1 MPTLQLVPPAT
12 GGQQPAPIQ
21 INENALREFGTRLVG
36 RFGEYKR
43 ERREVEVQWLKNLRQ
58 YLGQYDP
65 EIADKIEA
73 DRSRAY
79 PKMTRVKVVSMVSR
93 LMSLLFPT
101 SEKNW
106 GLQASRSPTFAAETV
121 QQVLDVWAQQ
131 NPGAQITKKEL
142 DRILKKAASIM
153 AEKMEAEID
162 DQLMDIGG
170 SAAMDYIALVRKVV
184 FSAVLYGPGVLK
196 GPMTLTRKQGVYT
209 ITPSGVMVDEQD
221 VLRPYFEYV
230 PCWDYYPDMSAKSFA
245 QMDGQFQR
253 HVFSRHQLRRLA
265 DRADFLGDRVKRYL
279 ETHPDGNYRRETY
292 EADLRA
298 LGGANNVKDAGRKFE
313 AIEYWGY
320 VTGHELRAAGVTIAD
335 NRLSDEVRA
344 TVWMVDGEVIKA
356 AADPFP
362 EGVQMYHEF
371 VFEEDEVNLMGSGL
385 PPICRDS
392 QLGVCASTRMLIDNA
407 AVACGPQLE
416 VNIDLLRMDQDTK
429 GVKPFKVWYREGD
442 GQAASTPAVRNVS
455 IESHIPEL
463 MQMVE
468 LFMGFADKET
478 FVSPATNGDM
488 ENSPSEP
495 MRTSSGASMI
505 LGNAALPF
513 RDIVRN
519 FDQFTMSVMHS
530 LVEWNRLFN
539 PDADIK
545 GDLQPIARGATS
557 LIAKEVRAMALD
569 NLATTLRDDEAVF
582 IDMQELAKCRV
593 SVRDLPTERLML
605 SDDAVAKKQDDMAKK
620 QQQQEALQE
629 EALRATI
636 RKELAG
642 AFKATSQAKKNLD
655 GADATIFNA
664 VMAAIE
670 KGLDPNVIK
679 GFTQEP
685 PAATVQ
691 QPPVAGLGAGE
702 GVVAG

>member
-1 MPTLQLVPPAT
+1 MAQPQTAAPTAELPLQ
-12 GGQQPAPIQ
+12 IDD
-21 INENALREFGTRLVG
+21 NALKALGVRLVT
-36 RFGEYKR
+36 RFNDYKR
-43 ERREVEVQWLKNLRQ
+43 ERREVEVQWLRNLRQ

-65 EIADKIEA
+65 EILEKIEP

-79 PKMTRVKVVSMVSR
+79 PKLTRIKVVSMVSR
-93 LMSLLFPT
+93 LMALLFPT

-106 GLQASRSPTFAAETV
+106 GLQASKSPTFAANTV
-121 QQVLDVWAQQ
+121 QQVLDVWAQS
-131 NPGAQITKKEL
+131 NPNAQITKKEL

-153 AEKMEAEID
+153 AEKMEEEID

-170 SAAMDYIALVRKVV
+170 SAAMDYVALVRKVI
-184 FSAVLYGPGVLK
+184 FSAVLYGPGILK
-196 GPMTLTRKQGVYT
+196 GPMTVSRRQGVYQ
-209 ITPSGVMVDEQD
+209 ITASGVMVSEED
-221 VLRPYFEYV
+221 VLRPYYEHV
-230 PCWDYYPDMSAKSFA
+230 PCWDYYPDMAAKTFA

-253 HVFSRHQLRRLA
+253 HVFSRHQLRKLA
-265 DRADFLGDRVKRYL
+265 DRNDFLGDRVKRYL
-279 ETHPDGNYRRETY
+279 ETHQDGNYRRETY
-292 EADLRA
+292 ESELKV
-298 LGGANNVKDAGRKFE
+298 LGGANNVKDNGRKFE
-313 AIEYWGY
+313 VIEYWGY
-320 VTGHELRAAGVTIAD
+320 VFGHELRAAGVQVAD
-335 NRLSDEVRA
+335 NKLSDETRA
-344 TVWMVDGEVIKA
+344 TIWMVDGEVIKA

-362 EGVQMYHEF
+362 DGVQMYHEF

-407 AVACGPQLE
+407 SVTCGPQLE
-416 VNIDLLRMDQDTK
+416 VNVDLLRLDQDTK

-442 GQAASTPAVRNVS
+442 GQAAATPAVRN
-455 IESHIPEL
+455 ITIDSHIPEL
-463 MQMVE
+463 MQMVD

-519 FDQFTMSVMHS
+519 FDQFTMSVIHS
-530 LVEWNRLFN
+530 LTEWNRLFN
-539 PDADIK
+539 PNEDIK
-545 GDLQPIARGATS
+545 GDLQPVARGATS

-569 NLATTLRDDEAVF
+569 NLATTLREDEAVY
-582 IDMQELAKCRV
+582 IDMRELARSRI

-605 SDDAVAKKQDDMAKK
+605 SDDDVQKKQDAAAQK

-636 RKELAG
+636 RKELAD

-655 GADATIFNA
+655 GADAAIFNA

-670 KGLDPNVIK
+670 KGLDPDVIK
-679 GFTQEP
+679 RFAQEP

-691 QPPVAGLGAGE
+691 QPPVAGLGAGQ
-702 GVVAG
+702 GVAAG

>member
-1 MPTLQLVPPAT
+1 MAQA
-12 GGQQPAPIQ
+12 QPAAPVAEQPLQ
-21 INENALREFGTRLVG
+21 IDDNALKSLGQRLLTR
-36 RFGEYKR
+36 FNDYKR
-43 ERREVEVQWLKNLRQ
+43 ERREVEVQWLRNLRQ

-65 EIADKIEA
+65 EILEKIEP

-79 PKMTRVKVVSMVSR
+79 PKLTRIKVVSMVSR

-106 GLQASRSPTFAAETV
+106 GLQASKSPTFAAATV
-121 QQVLDVWAQQ
+121 QQVLDVWAQA
-131 NPGAQITKKEL
+131 NPDAQITKKEL
-142 DRILKKAASIM
+142 DRVLKKAASIM
-153 AEKMEAEID
+153 AEKMEEEID

-170 SAAMDYIALVRKVV
+170 SAAMDYVALVRKVI
-184 FSAVLYGPGVLK
+184 FSAVLYGPGILK
-196 GPMTLTRKQGVYT
+196 GPMTVSRRQGVYS
-209 ITPSGVMVDEQD
+209 IGPSGVTVTEED
-221 VLRPYFEYV
+221 VLRPYYEHV
-230 PCWDYYPDMSAKSFA
+230 TCWDYYPDMAAKTFA

-253 HVFSRHQLRRLA
+253 HVFSRHQLRKLA
-265 DRADFLGDRVKRYL
+265 DRSDFLGDRVKRYL
-279 ETHPDGNYRRETY
+279 ETHQDGNYRRETY
-292 EADLRA
+292 ESELKV
-298 LGGANNVKDAGRKFE
+298 LGGANNVKDNGRKFE
-313 AIEYWGY
+313 VIEYWGY
-320 VTGHELRAAGVTIAD
+320 VFGHELRAAGLKIAD
-335 NRLSDEVRA
+335 NKLSDETRA

-356 AADPFP
+356 AVDPFP
-362 EGVQMYHEF
+362 DGVQMYHEF

-407 AVACGPQLE
+407 SVTCGPQLE
-416 VNIDLLRMDQDTK
+416 VNVDLLRLDQDTK

-442 GQAASTPAVRNVS
+442 GQAAATPAVRN
-455 IESHIPEL
+455 ITIDSHIPEL
-463 MQMVE
+463 MKMVD

-519 FDQFTMSVMHS
+519 FDQFTMSVIHS

-539 PDADIK
+539 TNEDIK
-545 GDLQPIARGATS
+545 GDLQPVARGATS

-569 NLATTLRDDEAVF
+569 NLATTLRDDEAVY
-582 IDMQELAKCRV
+582 IDMQELARSRI

-605 SDDAVAKKQDDMAKK
+605 SDEAVEKKQAEIAQK
-620 QQQQEALQE
+620 QQKQEALQE

-636 RKELAG
+636 RKELAD

-655 GADATIFNA
+655 GADATVFNA

-670 KGLDPNVIK
+670 KGLDPDVIK
-679 GFTQEP
+679 RFAQEP

-691 QPPVAGLGAGE
+691 QPADAGVGAGQ

>member
-1 MPTLQLVPPAT
+1 MAQAQPAAPVAEPPLQLDD
-12 GGQQPAPIQ
+12 
-21 INENALREFGTRLVG
+21 NALKALGTRLLS
-36 RFGEYKR
+36 RFNDYKR
-43 ERREVEVQWLKNLRQ
+43 ERREVEVQWLRNLRQ

-65 EIADKIEA
+65 EILEKIEP

-79 PKMTRVKVVSMVSR
+79 PKLTRIKVVSMVSR
-93 LMSLLFPT
+93 LMALLFPT

-106 GLQASRSPTFAAETV
+106 GLQASKSPTFAAHTV
-121 QQVLDVWAQQ
+121 QQVLDVWAAQ

-153 AEKMEAEID
+153 AEKMEEEID

-170 SAAMDYIALVRKVV
+170 SAAMDYVALVRKVI
-184 FSAVLYGPGVLK
+184 FSAVLYGPGILK
-196 GPMTLTRKQGVYT
+196 GPMTVSRRQGVYS
-209 ITPSGVMVDEQD
+209 IGPSGVTVTEED
-221 VLRPYFEYV
+221 VLRPYYEHV
-230 PCWDYYPDMSAKSFA
+230 TCWDYYPDMAAKTFA

-253 HVFSRHQLRRLA
+253 HVFSRHQLRKLA
-265 DRADFLGDRVKRYL
+265 DRSDFLGDRVKRYL
-279 ETHPDGNYRRETY
+279 ETHQDGNYRRETY
-292 EADLRA
+292 ESELKV
-298 LGGANNVKDAGRKFE
+298 LGGANNVKDNGRKFE
-313 AIEYWGY
+313 VIEYWGY
-320 VTGHELRAAGVTIAD
+320 VFGHELRAAGVKIAD
-335 NRLSDEVRA
+335 NKLSDETRA
-344 TVWMVDGEVIKA
+344 TIWMVDGEVIKA

-362 EGVQMYHEF
+362 DGVQMYHEF

-407 AVACGPQLE
+407 SVTCGPQLE
-416 VNIDLLRMDQDTK
+416 VNVDLLRLDQDTK

-442 GQAASTPAVRNVS
+442 GQAAGVQAVRN
-455 IESHIPEL
+455 ITIDSHIPEL

-519 FDQFTMSVMHS
+519 FDQFTMSVIHS

-539 PDADIK
+539 TNEDIK
-545 GDLQPIARGATS
+545 GDLQPTARGATS

-569 NLATTLRDDEAVF
+569 NLATTLRDDEAVYV
-582 IDMQELAKCRV
+582 DMRELARSRI

-605 SDDAVAKKQDDMAKK
+605 SDEDVEKKQAEIAQK
-620 QQQQEALQE
+620 QQKQEALQE

-636 RKELAG
+636 RKELAD

-655 GADATIFNA
+655 GADATVFNA
-664 VMAAIE
+664 VMSAIE

-685 PAATVQ
+685 PAPTVQ
-691 QPPVAGLGAGE
+691 QPAVAGLGASE
-702 GVVAG
+702 GMAAG

>member
-1 MPTLQLVPPAT
+1 MPPDQTAAPTAE
-12 GGQQPAPIQ
+12 QPLPIDD
-21 INENALREFGTRLVG
+21 NALKSLGTRLVS
-36 RFGEYKR
+36 RFNDYKR
-43 ERREVEVQWLKNLRQ
+43 ERREVEVQWLRNLRQ

-65 EIADKIEA
+65 EILEKIEP

-79 PKMTRVKVVSMVSR
+79 PKLTRIKVVSMVSR
-93 LMSLLFPT
+93 LMALLFPT

-106 GLQASRSPTFAAETV
+106 GLQASKSPTFAAATV
-121 QQVLDVWAQQ
+121 QQVLDVWAQS
-131 NPGAQITKKEL
+131 NPNAQITKKEL
-142 DRILKKAASIM
+142 DRVLKKAASIM
-153 AEKMEAEID
+153 AEKMEEEID

-170 SAAMDYIALVRKVV
+170 SAAMDYVALVRKVI
-184 FSAVLYGPGVLK
+184 FSAVLYGPGILK
-196 GPMTLTRKQGVYT
+196 GPMTVSRRQGVYS
-209 ITPSGVMVDEQD
+209 IGSSGVMVSEED
-221 VLRPYFEYV
+221 VLRPYYEHV
-230 PCWDYYPDMSAKSFA
+230 PCWDYYPDMAAKTFA

-253 HVFSRHQLRRLA
+253 HVFSRHQLRKLA
-265 DRADFLGDRVKRYL
+265 DRSDFLGDRVKRYL
-279 ETHPDGNYRRETY
+279 ETHQDGNYRRETY
-292 EADLRA
+292 ESELKV
-298 LGGANNVKDAGRKFE
+298 LGGANNVKDNGRKFE
-313 AIEYWGY
+313 VIEYWGY
-320 VTGHELRAAGVTIAD
+320 VFGHELRAAGVQVAD
-335 NRLSDEVRA
+335 NKLSDETRA
-344 TVWMVDGEVIKA
+344 TIWMVDGEVIKA

-362 EGVQMYHEF
+362 DGVQMYHEF

-407 AVACGPQLE
+407 SVTCGPQLE
-416 VNIDLLRMDQDTK
+416 VNVDLLRLDQDTK

-442 GQAASTPAVRNVS
+442 GQAAATPAVRN
-455 IESHIPEL
+455 ITIDSHIPEL
-463 MQMVE
+463 MQMVD

-519 FDQFTMSVMHS
+519 FDQFTMSVIHS
-530 LVEWNRLFN
+530 LTEWNRLFN
-539 PDADIK
+539 PNEDIK
-545 GDLQPIARGATS
+545 GDLQPVARGATS

-569 NLATTLRDDEAVF
+569 NLATTLREDEAVY
-582 IDMQELAKCRV
+582 IDMRELARSRI

-605 SDDAVAKKQDDMAKK
+605 SDDDVQKKQDAAAQK

-636 RKELAG
+636 RKELAD

-655 GADATIFNA
+655 GADAAIFNA

-670 KGLDPNVIK
+670 KGLDPDVIK
-679 GFTQEP
+679 RFAQEP

-691 QPPVAGLGAGE
+691 QPPVAGLGAGQ
-702 GVVAG
+702 GVAAG

>member
-1 MPTLQLVPPAT
+1 MAQPQTAAPTAELPLQ
-12 GGQQPAPIQ
+12 IDD
-21 INENALREFGTRLVG
+21 NALKALGVRLVT
-36 RFGEYKR
+36 RFNDYKR
-43 ERREVEVQWLKNLRQ
+43 ERREVEVQWLRNLRQ

-65 EIADKIEA
+65 EILEKIEP

-79 PKMTRVKVVSMVSR
+79 PKLTRIKVVSMVSR
-93 LMSLLFPT
+93 LMALLFPT

-106 GLQASRSPTFAAETV
+106 GLQASKSPTFAANTV
-121 QQVLDVWAQQ
+121 QQVLDVWAQS
-131 NPGAQITKKEL
+131 NPNAQITKKEL

-153 AEKMEAEID
+153 AEKMEEEID

-170 SAAMDYIALVRKVV
+170 SAAMDYVALVRKVI
-184 FSAVLYGPGVLK
+184 FSAVLYGPGILK
-196 GPMTLTRKQGVYT
+196 GPMTVSRRQGVYQ
-209 ITPSGVMVDEQD
+209 ITASGVMVSEED
-221 VLRPYFEYV
+221 VLRPYYEHV
-230 PCWDYYPDMSAKSFA
+230 PCWDYYPDMAAKTFA

-253 HVFSRHQLRRLA
+253 HVFSRHQLRKLA
-265 DRADFLGDRVKRYL
+265 DRSDFLGDRVKRYL
-279 ETHPDGNYRRETY
+279 ETHQDGNYRRETY
-292 EADLRA
+292 ESELKV
-298 LGGANNVKDAGRKFE
+298 LGGANNVKDNGRKFE
-313 AIEYWGY
+313 VIEYWGY
-320 VTGHELRAAGVTIAD
+320 VFGHELRAAGLKIAD
-335 NRLSDEVRA
+335 NKLSDETRA
-344 TVWMVDGEVIKA
+344 TIWMVDGEVIKA

-362 EGVQMYHEF
+362 DGVQMYHEF

-407 AVACGPQLE
+407 SVTCGPQLE
-416 VNIDLLRMDQDTK
+416 VNVDLLRLDQDTK

-442 GQAASTPAVRNVS
+442 GQAAATPAVRN
-455 IESHIPEL
+455 ITIDSHIPEL
-463 MQMVE
+463 MQMVD

-519 FDQFTMSVMHS
+519 FDQFTMSVIHS

-539 PDADIK
+539 TNEDIK
-545 GDLQPIARGATS
+545 GDLQPVARGATS

-569 NLATTLRDDEAVF
+569 NLATTLRDDEAVY
-582 IDMQELAKCRV
+582 IDMQELARSRV
-593 SVRDLPTERLML
+593 SVRDLPTERLIL
-605 SDDAVAKKQDDMAKK
+605 SDEAVEKKQTEIAQK
-620 QQQQEALQE
+620 QQKQEALQE

-636 RKELAG
+636 RKELAD

-655 GADATIFNA
+655 GADAAIFNA

-670 KGLDPNVIK
+670 KGLDPDVIK
-679 GFTQEP
+679 RFAQEP
-685 PAATVQ
+685 PAATVH
-691 QPPVAGLGAGE
+691 QPPVAGLGAGQ
-702 GVVAG
+702 GVAAG

>member
-1 MPTLQLVPPAT
+1 MAQDQQVAPVAEQPLQ
-12 GGQQPAPIQ
+12 IDD
-21 INENALREFGTRLVG
+21 NALKALGQRLLTR
-36 RFGEYKR
+36 FNDYKR
-43 ERREVEVQWLKNLRQ
+43 ERREVEVQWLRNLRQ

-65 EIADKIEA
+65 EILEKIEP

-79 PKMTRVKVVSMVSR
+79 PKLTRIKVVSMVSR
-93 LMSLLFPT
+93 LMALLFPT

-106 GLQASRSPTFAAETV
+106 GLQASKSPTFAANTV
-121 QQVLDVWAQQ
+121 QQVLDVWAAQ

-153 AEKMEAEID
+153 AEKMEEEID

-170 SAAMDYIALVRKVV
+170 SAAMDYVALVRKVI
-184 FSAVLYGPGVLK
+184 FSAVLYGPGILK
-196 GPMTLTRKQGVYT
+196 GPMTVSRRQGVYS
-209 ITPSGVMVDEQD
+209 IGPSGVTVTEED
-221 VLRPYFEYV
+221 VLRPYYEHV
-230 PCWDYYPDMSAKSFA
+230 TCWDYYPDMAAKTFA

-253 HVFSRHQLRRLA
+253 HVFSRHQLRKLA
-265 DRADFLGDRVKRYL
+265 DRSDFLGDRVKRYL
-279 ETHPDGNYRRETY
+279 ETHQDGNYRRETY
-292 EADLRA
+292 ESELKV
-298 LGGANNVKDAGRKFE
+298 LGGANNVKDNGRKFE
-313 AIEYWGY
+313 VIEYWGY
-320 VTGHELRAAGVTIAD
+320 VFGHELRAAGVKTAD
-335 NRLSDEVRA
+335 NKLSDETRA

-362 EGVQMYHEF
+362 DGVQMYHVF

-407 AVACGPQLE
+407 SVTCGPQLE
-416 VNIDLLRMDQDTK
+416 VNVDLLRLDQDTK

-442 GQAASTPAVRNVS
+442 GQAAGVQAVRN
-455 IESHIPEL
+455 ITIDNHIPEL

-519 FDQFTMSVMHS
+519 FDQFTMSVIHS

-539 PDADIK
+539 TNEDIK
-545 GDLQPIARGATS
+545 GDLQPTARGATS

-569 NLATTLRDDEAVF
+569 NLATTLRDDEAVYV
-582 IDMQELAKCRV
+582 DMRELARSRI

-605 SDDAVAKKQDDMAKK
+605 SDEDVEKKQAEIAQK
-620 QQQQEALQE
+620 QQKQEALQE

-636 RKELAG
+636 RKELAD

-655 GADATIFNA
+655 GADATVFNA
-664 VMAAIE
+664 VMSAIE

-685 PAATVQ
+685 PAPTVQ
-691 QPPVAGLGAGE
+691 QPAVAGLGASE
-702 GVVAG
+702 GMAAG

>member
-1 MPTLQLVPPAT
+1 MN
-12 GGQQPAPIQ
+12 QPAAAPVTAPPLPIDD
-21 INENALREFGTRLVG
+21 NALKALGVRLLTR
-36 RFGEYKR
+36 FNDYKR
-43 ERREVEVQWLKNLRQ
+43 ERREVEVQWLRNLRQ

-65 EIADKIEA
+65 EILEKIEP

-79 PKMTRVKVVSMVSR
+79 PKLTRIKVVSMVSR

-106 GLQASRSPTFAAETV
+106 GLQASRSPTFAASTV
-121 QQVLDVWAQQ
+121 QQILDVWAQQ

-153 AEKMEAEID
+153 AEKMEAEVD

-170 SAAMDYIALVRKVV
+170 SAAMDYVALVRKVV
-184 FSAVLYGPGVLK
+184 FSAVLYGPGILK
-196 GPMTLTRKQGVYT
+196 GPMTVSRRQGVYK
-209 ITPSGVMVDEQD
+209 ITPSGVMVTEED
-221 VLRPYFEYV
+221 VLRPYCEHV
-230 PCWDYYPDMSAKSFA
+230 SCWDYYPDMAAKTFV

-253 HVFSRHQLRRLA
+253 HVFSRHQLRKLA
-265 DRADFLGDRVKRYL
+265 ERDDFMGDRVKRYL
-279 ETHPDGNYRRETY
+279 ETHQDGNYRRETY
-292 EADLRA
+292 ESELKV
-298 LGGANNVKDAGRKFE
+298 LGGANNVKDNGRKFE
-313 AIEYWGY
+313 VIEYWGY
-320 VTGHELRAAGVTIAD
+320 VFGHELRAAGVEVAD
-335 NRLSDEVRA
+335 NKLSDEMRA

-356 AADPFP
+356 ATDPFP
-362 EGVQMYHEF
+362 DGVQMYHEF

-392 QLGVCASTRMLIDNA
+392 QLGVCASVRMLIDNA
-407 AVACGPQLE
+407 SVTCGPQLE
-416 VNIDLLRMDQDTK
+416 VNTDLLRLDQDTK

-442 GQAASTPAVRNVS
+442 GQAAATPAVRNIS

-463 MQMVE
+463 LKMVD

-519 FDQFTMSVMHS
+519 FDQFTMSIIHS

-539 PDADIK
+539 PDEDVK
-545 GDLQPIARGATS
+545 GDLQPVARGATS

-569 NLATTLRDDEAVF
+569 NLATTLRDDEAMFV
-582 IDMQELAKCRV
+582 DMQELARSRI

-605 SDDAVAKKQDDMAKK
+605 SDDEVSKKQGAAAKK
-620 QQQQEALQE
+620 QQEQE
-629 EALRATI
+629 ELQNEAIRATI
-636 RKELAG
+636 RKELAD

-655 GADATIFNA
+655 GADAAIFNA
-664 VMAAIE
+664 VVAAIE
-670 KGLDPNVIK
+670 KGLDPDVIK
-679 GFTQEP
+679 RFAQDPT
-685 PAATVQ
+685 AATVQ
-691 QPPVAGLGAGE
+691 QPPVVGVGAGQ
-702 GVVAG
+702 GVAAG

>member
-1 MPTLQLVPPAT
+1 MAQPQTAAPTAELPLQ
-12 GGQQPAPIQ
+12 IDD
-21 INENALREFGTRLVG
+21 NALKALGVRLLTR
-36 RFGEYKR
+36 FNDYKR
-43 ERREVEVQWLKNLRQ
+43 ERREVEVQWLRNLRQ

-65 EIADKIEA
+65 EILEKIEP

-79 PKMTRVKVVSMVSR
+79 PKLTRIKVVSMVSR
-93 LMSLLFPT
+93 LMALLFPT

-106 GLQASRSPTFAAETV
+106 GLQASKSPTFAANTV
-121 QQVLDVWAQQ
+121 QQVLDVWAQS
-131 NPGAQITKKEL
+131 NPNAQITKKEL

-153 AEKMEAEID
+153 AEKMEEEID

-170 SAAMDYIALVRKVV
+170 SAAMDYVALVRKVI
-184 FSAVLYGPGVLK
+184 FSAVLYGPGILK
-196 GPMTLTRKQGVYT
+196 GPMTVSRRQGVYQ
-209 ITPSGVMVDEQD
+209 ITASGVMVSEED
-221 VLRPYFEYV
+221 VLRPYYEHV
-230 PCWDYYPDMSAKSFA
+230 PCWDYYPDMAAKTFA

-253 HVFSRHQLRRLA
+253 HVFSRHQLRKLA
-265 DRADFLGDRVKRYL
+265 DRNDFLGDRVKRYL
-279 ETHPDGNYRRETY
+279 ETHQDGNYRRETY
-292 EADLRA
+292 ESELKV
-298 LGGANNVKDAGRKFE
+298 LGGANNVKDNGRKFE
-313 AIEYWGY
+313 VIEYWGY
-320 VTGHELRAAGVTIAD
+320 VFGHELRAAGVQVAD
-335 NRLSDEVRA
+335 NKLSDETRA
-344 TVWMVDGEVIKA
+344 TIWMVDGEVIKA

-362 EGVQMYHEF
+362 DGVQMYHEF

-407 AVACGPQLE
+407 SVTCGPQLE
-416 VNIDLLRMDQDTK
+416 VNVDLLRLDQDTK

-442 GQAASTPAVRNVS
+442 GQAAATPAVRN
-455 IESHIPEL
+455 ITIDSHIPEL
-463 MQMVE
+463 MQMVD

-519 FDQFTMSVMHS
+519 FDQFTMSVIHS
-530 LVEWNRLFN
+530 LTEWNRLFN
-539 PDADIK
+539 PNEDIK
-545 GDLQPIARGATS
+545 GDLQPVARGATS

-569 NLATTLRDDEAVF
+569 NLATTLREDEAVY
-582 IDMQELAKCRV
+582 IDMRELARSRI

-605 SDDAVAKKQDDMAKK
+605 SDDDVQKKQDAAAQK

-636 RKELAG
+636 RKELAD

-655 GADATIFNA
+655 GADAAIFNA

-670 KGLDPNVIK
+670 KGLDPDVIK
-679 GFTQEP
+679 RFAQEP

-691 QPPVAGLGAGE
+691 QPPVAGLGAGQ
-702 GVVAG
+702 GVAAG

>member
-1 MPTLQLVPPAT
+1 MPQLQLVAPAT
-12 GGQQPAPIQ
+12 EQKLPLDD
-21 INENALREFGTRLVG
+21 NALKNLGTRLLT

-65 EIADKIEA
+65 ELLEKIEP

-79 PKMTRVKVVSMVSR
+79 PKLTRIKVVSMVSR
-93 LMSLLFPT
+93 LMALLFPT

-106 GLQASRSPTFAAETV
+106 GLQASRSPTFAADTV
-121 QQVLDVWAQQ
+121 QQILDVWAAK
-131 NPGAQITKKEL
+131 NPNAKITKKEL
-142 DRILKKAASIM
+142 DRVLKKAASIM

-170 SAAMDYIALVRKVV
+170 SAAMDYVALVRKVI
-184 FSAVLYGPGVLK
+184 FSAVLYGPGILK
-196 GPMTLTRKQGVYT
+196 GPMTVSRRQGVYD
-209 ITPSGVMVDEQD
+209 ITPSGVMVTEED
-221 VLRPYFEYV
+221 VLRPYYEHV
-230 PCWDYYPDMSAKSFA
+230 SCWDYYPDMSAKSFA

-253 HVFSRHQLRRLA
+253 HVFSRHQLRKLA
-265 DRADFLGDRVKRYL
+265 DRSDFLGDRVKRYL
-279 ETHPDGNYRRETY
+279 ETHQEGNYKRETY
-292 EADLRA
+292 ESELKG

-313 AIEYWGY
+313 VIEYWGY
-320 VTGHELRAAGVTIAD
+320 VFGHELRAAGVEVAD
-335 NRLSDEVRA
+335 NKLSDETRA

-362 EGVQMYHEF
+362 DGVQMYHEF

-392 QLGVCASTRMLIDNA
+392 QLGVCASTRMLVDNA
-407 AVACGPQLE
+407 SVTCGPQLE
-416 VNIDLLRMDQDTK
+416 VNVDLLRMDQDTK

-442 GQAASTPAVRNVS
+442 GAAASTPAVRN
-455 IESHIPEL
+455 IDIDSHIPDL
-463 MQMVE
+463 LKMVD

-519 FDQFTMSVMHS
+519 FDQFTMSVIHS
-530 LVEWNRLFN
+530 LVAWNRLFN
-539 PDADIK
+539 KDQDIK

-569 NLATTLRDDEAVF
+569 NLATTLRDDEAVY
-582 IDMQELAKCRV
+582 IDMQELAKSRI

-605 SDDAVAKKQDDMAKK
+605 SDEDVQKKQDAIAQK

-636 RKELAG
+636 RKELAD

-655 GADATIFNA
+655 GADAAVFNA

-670 KGLDPNVIK
+670 KGLDPNVVK
-679 GFTQEP
+679 RFAQEP
-685 PAATVQ
+685 AAATVQ
-691 QPPVAGLGAGE
+691 QPPVVGAGA
-702 GVVAG
+702 GQGMVAG

>member
-1 MPTLQLVPPAT
+1 MAQPQTAAPTAELPLQ
-12 GGQQPAPIQ
+12 IDD
-21 INENALREFGTRLVG
+21 NALKALGVRLVT
-36 RFGEYKR
+36 RFNDYKR
-43 ERREVEVQWLKNLRQ
+43 ERREVEVQWLRNLRQ

-65 EIADKIEA
+65 EILEKIEP

-79 PKMTRVKVVSMVSR
+79 PKLTRIKVVSMVSR
-93 LMSLLFPT
+93 LMALLFPT

-106 GLQASRSPTFAAETV
+106 GLQASKSPTFAANTV
-121 QQVLDVWAQQ
+121 QQVLDVWAQS
-131 NPGAQITKKEL
+131 NPNAQITKKEL

-153 AEKMEAEID
+153 AEKMEEEID

-170 SAAMDYIALVRKVV
+170 SAAMDYVALVRKVI
-184 FSAVLYGPGVLK
+184 FSAVLYGPGILK
-196 GPMTLTRKQGVYT
+196 GPMTVSRRQGVYQ
-209 ITPSGVMVDEQD
+209 ITASGVMVSEED
-221 VLRPYFEYV
+221 VLRPYYEHV
-230 PCWDYYPDMSAKSFA
+230 PCWDYYPDMAAKTFA

-253 HVFSRHQLRRLA
+253 HVFSRHQLRKLA
-265 DRADFLGDRVKRYL
+265 ERDDFMGDRVKRYL
-279 ETHPDGNYRRETY
+279 ETHQDGNYRRETY
-292 EADLRA
+292 ESELKV
-298 LGGANNVKDAGRKFE
+298 LGGANNVKDNGRKFE
-313 AIEYWGY
+313 VIEYWGY
-320 VTGHELRAAGVTIAD
+320 VFGHELRAAGVQVAD
-335 NRLSDEVRA
+335 NKLSDETRA
-344 TVWMVDGEVIKA
+344 TIWMVDGEVIKA

-362 EGVQMYHEF
+362 DGVQMYHEF

-407 AVACGPQLE
+407 SVTCGPQLE
-416 VNIDLLRMDQDTK
+416 VNVDLLRLDQDTK

-442 GQAASTPAVRNVS
+442 GQAAATPAVRN
-455 IESHIPEL
+455 ITIDSHIPEL
-463 MQMVE
+463 MQMVD

-519 FDQFTMSVMHS
+519 FDQFTMSVIHS
-530 LVEWNRLFN
+530 LTEWNRLFN
-539 PDADIK
+539 PNEDIK
-545 GDLQPIARGATS
+545 GDLQPVARGATS

-569 NLATTLRDDEAVF
+569 NLATTLREDEAVY
-582 IDMQELAKCRV
+582 IDMRELARSRI

-605 SDDAVAKKQDDMAKK
+605 SDDDVQKKQDAAAQK

-636 RKELAG
+636 RKELAD

-655 GADATIFNA
+655 GADAAIFNA

-670 KGLDPNVIK
+670 KGLDPDVIK
-679 GFTQEP
+679 RFAQEP

-691 QPPVAGLGAGE
+691 QPPVAGLGAGQ
-702 GVVAG
+702 GVAAG

>member
-1 MPTLQLVPPAT
+1 MAQPQTAAPTAELPLQ
-12 GGQQPAPIQ
+12 IDD
-21 INENALREFGTRLVG
+21 NALKALGVRLVT
-36 RFGEYKR
+36 RFNDYKR
-43 ERREVEVQWLKNLRQ
+43 ERREVEVQWLRNLRQ

-65 EIADKIEA
+65 EILEKIEP

-79 PKMTRVKVVSMVSR
+79 PKLTRIKVVSMVSR
-93 LMSLLFPT
+93 LMALLFPT

-106 GLQASRSPTFAAETV
+106 GLQASKSPTFAANTV
-121 QQVLDVWAQQ
+121 QQVLDVWAQS
-131 NPGAQITKKEL
+131 NPNAQITKKEL

-153 AEKMEAEID
+153 AEKMEEEID

-170 SAAMDYIALVRKVV
+170 SAAMDYVALVRKVI
-184 FSAVLYGPGVLK
+184 FSAVLYGPGILK
-196 GPMTLTRKQGVYT
+196 GPMTVSRRQGVYQ
-209 ITPSGVMVDEQD
+209 ITASGVMVSEED
-221 VLRPYFEYV
+221 VLRPYYEHV
-230 PCWDYYPDMSAKSFA
+230 PCWDYYPDMAAKTFA

-253 HVFSRHQLRRLA
+253 HVFSRHQLRKLA
-265 DRADFLGDRVKRYL
+265 DRSDFLGDRVKRYL
-279 ETHPDGNYRRETY
+279 ETHQDGNYRRETY
-292 EADLRA
+292 ESELKV
-298 LGGANNVKDAGRKFE
+298 LGGANNVKDNGRKFE
-313 AIEYWGY
+313 VIEYWGY
-320 VTGHELRAAGVTIAD
+320 VFGHELRAAGVQVAD
-335 NRLSDEVRA
+335 NKLSDETRA
-344 TVWMVDGEVIKA
+344 TIWMVDGEVIKA

-362 EGVQMYHEF
+362 DGVQMYHEF

-407 AVACGPQLE
+407 SVTCGPQLE
-416 VNIDLLRMDQDTK
+416 VNVDLLRLDQDTK

-442 GQAASTPAVRNVS
+442 GQAAATPAVRN
-455 IESHIPEL
+455 ITIDSHIPEL
-463 MQMVE
+463 MQMVD

-519 FDQFTMSVMHS
+519 FDQFTMSVIHS
-530 LVEWNRLFN
+530 LAEWNRLFN
-539 PDADIK
+539 TNEDIK
-545 GDLQPIARGATS
+545 GDLQPVARGATS

-569 NLATTLRDDEAVF
+569 NLATTLREDEAVY
-582 IDMQELAKCRV
+582 IDMRELARSRI

-605 SDDAVAKKQDDMAKK
+605 SDDDVQKKQDAAAQK

-636 RKELAG
+636 RKELAD

-655 GADATIFNA
+655 GADAAIFNA

-670 KGLDPNVIK
+670 KGLDPDVIK
-679 GFTQEP
+679 RFAQEP

-691 QPPVAGLGAGE
+691 QPPVAGLGAGQ
-702 GVVAG
+702 GVAAG

>member
-1 MPTLQLVPPAT
+1 MVQPQTAAPTAELPLQ
-12 GGQQPAPIQ
+12 IDD
-21 INENALREFGTRLVG
+21 NALKALGVRLVT
-36 RFGEYKR
+36 RFNDYKR
-43 ERREVEVQWLKNLRQ
+43 ERREVEVQWLRNLRQ

-65 EIADKIEA
+65 EILEKIEP

-79 PKMTRVKVVSMVSR
+79 PKLTRIKVVSMVSR
-93 LMSLLFPT
+93 LMALLFPT

-106 GLQASRSPTFAAETV
+106 GLQASKSPTFAASTV
-121 QQVLDVWAQQ
+121 QQVLDVWAQS
-131 NPGAQITKKEL
+131 NPNAQITKKEL

-153 AEKMEAEID
+153 AEKMEEEID

-170 SAAMDYIALVRKVV
+170 SAAMDYVALVRKVI
-184 FSAVLYGPGVLK
+184 FSAVLYGPGILK
-196 GPMTLTRKQGVYT
+196 GPMTVSRRQGVYQ
-209 ITPSGVMVDEQD
+209 ITASGVMVSEED
-221 VLRPYFEYV
+221 VLRPYYEHV
-230 PCWDYYPDMSAKSFA
+230 PCWDYYPDMAAKTFA

-253 HVFSRHQLRRLA
+253 HVFSRHQLRKLA
-265 DRADFLGDRVKRYL
+265 DRGDFLGDRVKRYL
-279 ETHPDGNYRRETY
+279 ETHQDGNYRRETY
-292 EADLRA
+292 ESELKV
-298 LGGANNVKDAGRKFE
+298 LGGANNVKDNGRKFE
-313 AIEYWGY
+313 VIEYWGY
-320 VTGHELRAAGVTIAD
+320 VFGHELRAAGVQVAD
-335 NRLSDEVRA
+335 NKLSDETRA
-344 TVWMVDGEVIKA
+344 TIWMVDGEVIKA

-362 EGVQMYHEF
+362 DGVQMYHEF

-407 AVACGPQLE
+407 SVTCGPQLE
-416 VNIDLLRMDQDTK
+416 VNVDLLRLDQDTK

-442 GQAASTPAVRNVS
+442 GQAAATPAVRN
-455 IESHIPEL
+455 ITIDSHIPEL
-463 MQMVE
+463 MQMVD

-519 FDQFTMSVMHS
+519 FDQFTMSVIHS
-530 LVEWNRLFN
+530 LTEWNRLFN
-539 PDADIK
+539 PNEDIK
-545 GDLQPIARGATS
+545 GDLQPVARGATS

-569 NLATTLRDDEAVF
+569 NLATTLREDEAVY
-582 IDMQELAKCRV
+582 IDMRELARSRI

-605 SDDAVAKKQDDMAKK
+605 SDDDVQKKQDAAAQK

-636 RKELAG
+636 RKELAD

-655 GADATIFNA
+655 GADAAIFNA

-670 KGLDPNVIK
+670 KGLDPDVIK
-679 GFTQEP
+679 RFAQEP

-691 QPPVAGLGAGE
+691 QPPVAGLGAGQ
-702 GVVAG
+702 GVAAG

>member
-1 MPTLQLVPPAT
+1 MAQTPADLPLPVDDNLLKSL
-12 GGQQPAPIQ
+12 G
-21 INENALREFGTRLVG
+21 NRLVS
-36 RFGEYKR
+36 RFNEYKR
-43 ERREVEVQWLKNLRQ
+43 ERREVEIQWLRNLRQ

-65 EIADKIEA
+65 ELLEKMPA

-79 PKMTRVKVVSMVSR
+79 PKLTRVKVVSIVSR

-106 GLQASRSPTFAAETV
+106 GVQSSRSPTFAAETV
-121 QQVLDVWAQQ
+121 QQILDAWAQS
-131 NPGAQITKKEL
+131 NPNAQITKKEL
-142 DRILKKAASIM
+142 DRVLKKAASIM

-170 SAAMDYIALVRKVV
+170 SAAMDYVALVRKVV
-184 FSAVLYGPGVLK
+184 FSAVLYGPGILK
-196 GPMTLTRKQGVYT
+196 GPMTVSRQQAVYA
-209 ITPSGVMVDEQD
+209 ITPSGVMVDTQD
-221 VLRPYFEYV
+221 VLRPYYEHV
-230 PCWDYYPDMSAKSFA
+230 SCWDYYPDMSAKTFA

-253 HVFSRHQLRRLA
+253 HIFSRHQLRKLA
-265 DRADFLGDRVKRYL
+265 DRDDFLGDRIKRYL
-279 ETHPDGNYRRETY
+279 ESHQEGNYRRETY
-292 EADLRA
+292 ESELKV
-298 LGGANNVKDAGRKFE
+298 LGGANNVRDIGRKFE
-313 AIEYWGY
+313 VIEYWGY
-320 VTGHELRAAGVTIAD
+320 VYGHELRAAGVTVAD
-335 NRLSDEVRA
+335 SKLADEVRA
-344 TVWMVDGEVIKA
+344 TIWLVDGEVIKA

-362 EGVQMYHEF
+362 DGVQMYHKF
-371 VFEEDEVNLMGSGL
+371 VFEEDEVNLTGSGL

-392 QLGVCASTRMLIDNA
+392 QLGVCAATRMLIDNA
-407 AVACGPQLE
+407 SVTCGPQLE
-416 VNIDLLRMDQDTK
+416 VNTDLLTLDQDMK
-429 GVKPFKVWYREGD
+429 GVQPFKIWYREGE
-442 GQAASTPAVRNVS
+442 GQAAGAQAVRNVS

-463 MQMVE
+463 LNMID

-519 FDQFTMSVMHS
+519 FDQFTMSVIHS

-539 PDADIK
+539 TDADIK
-545 GDLQPIARGATS
+545 GDLQPVARGATS

-569 NLATTLRDDEAVF
+569 NLANTLREDEAAF
-582 IDMQELAKCRV
+582 IDMQELARARI
-593 SVRDLPTERLML
+593 SVRDLPTDRLML
-605 SDDAVAKKQDDMAKK
+605 SDEDAKKKQDAAAQKL
-620 QQQQEALQE
+620 QEQEALRDE
-629 EALRATI
+629 SIRATI
-636 RKELAG
+636 RKELAN

-655 GADATIFNA
+655 GADATVFNA
-664 VMAAIE
+664 LMSAIE

-685 PAATVQ
+685 PAANP
-691 QPPVAGLGAGE
+691 QPAVDAGNVAGQ
-702 GVVAG
+702 GVAVG

>member
-1 MPTLQLVPPAT
+1 MAQPQTSAPTAELPLQ
-12 GGQQPAPIQ
+12 IDD
-21 INENALREFGTRLVG
+21 NALKALGVRLVT
-36 RFGEYKR
+36 RFNDYKR
-43 ERREVEVQWLKNLRQ
+43 ERREVEVQWLRNLRQ

-65 EIADKIEA
+65 EILEKIEP

-79 PKMTRVKVVSMVSR
+79 PKLTRIKVVSMVSR
-93 LMSLLFPT
+93 LMALLFPT

-106 GLQASRSPTFAAETV
+106 GLQASKSPTFAASTV
-121 QQVLDVWAQQ
+121 QQVLDVWAQS
-131 NPGAQITKKEL
+131 NPNAQITKKEL

-153 AEKMEAEID
+153 AEKMEEEID

-170 SAAMDYIALVRKVV
+170 SAAMDYVALVRKVI
-184 FSAVLYGPGVLK
+184 FSAVLYGPGILK
-196 GPMTLTRKQGVYT
+196 GPMTVSRRQGVYQ
-209 ITPSGVMVDEQD
+209 ITTSGVMVSEED
-221 VLRPYFEYV
+221 VLRPYYEHV
-230 PCWDYYPDMSAKSFA
+230 PCWDYYPDMAAKTFA

-253 HVFSRHQLRRLA
+253 HVFSRHQLRKLA
-265 DRADFLGDRVKRYL
+265 DRNDFLGDRVKRYL
-279 ETHPDGNYRRETY
+279 ETHQDGNYRRETY
-292 EADLRA
+292 ESELKV
-298 LGGANNVKDAGRKFE
+298 LGGANNVKDNGRKFE
-313 AIEYWGY
+313 VIEYWGY
-320 VTGHELRAAGVTIAD
+320 VFGHELRAAGVQVAD
-335 NRLSDEVRA
+335 NKLSDETRA
-344 TVWMVDGEVIKA
+344 TIWMVDGEVIKA

-362 EGVQMYHEF
+362 DGVQMYHGF

-407 AVACGPQLE
+407 SVTCGPQLE
-416 VNIDLLRMDQDTK
+416 VNVDLLRLDQDTK

-442 GQAASTPAVRNVS
+442 GQAAATPAVRN
-455 IESHIPEL
+455 ITIDSHIPEL
-463 MQMVE
+463 MQMVD

-519 FDQFTMSVMHS
+519 FDQFTMSVIHS
-530 LVEWNRLFN
+530 LTEWNRLFN
-539 PDADIK
+539 PNEDIK
-545 GDLQPIARGATS
+545 GDLQPVARGATS

-569 NLATTLRDDEAVF
+569 NLATTLREDEAVY
-582 IDMQELAKCRV
+582 IDMRELARSRI

-605 SDDAVAKKQDDMAKK
+605 SDDDVQKKQDAAAQK

-636 RKELAG
+636 RKELAD

-655 GADATIFNA
+655 GADAAIFNA

-670 KGLDPNVIK
+670 KGLDPDVIK
-679 GFTQEP
+679 RFAQEP

-691 QPPVAGLGAGE
+691 QPPVAGLGAGQ
-702 GVVAG
+702 GVAAG

>member
-1 MPTLQLVPPAT
+1 MAQPQTAAPTAEQPLQ
-12 GGQQPAPIQ
+12 IDD
-21 INENALREFGTRLVG
+21 NALKSLGQRLLTR
-36 RFGEYKR
+36 FNDYKR
-43 ERREVEVQWLKNLRQ
+43 ERREVEVQWLRNLRQ

-65 EIADKIEA
+65 EILEKIEP

-79 PKMTRVKVVSMVSR
+79 PKLTRIKVVSMVSR
-93 LMSLLFPT
+93 LMALLFPT

-106 GLQASRSPTFAAETV
+106 GLQASKSPTFAANTV
-121 QQVLDVWAQQ
+121 QQVLDVWAQS
-131 NPGAQITKKEL
+131 NPNAQITKKEL

-153 AEKMEAEID
+153 AEKMEEEID

-170 SAAMDYIALVRKVV
+170 SAAMDYVALVRKVI
-184 FSAVLYGPGVLK
+184 FSAVLYGPGILK
-196 GPMTLTRKQGVYT
+196 GPMTVSRRQGVYS
-209 ITPSGVMVDEQD
+209 IGPSGVTVTEED
-221 VLRPYFEYV
+221 VLRPYYEHV
-230 PCWDYYPDMSAKSFA
+230 TCWDYYPDMAAKTFA

-253 HVFSRHQLRRLA
+253 HVFSRHQLRKLA
-265 DRADFLGDRVKRYL
+265 DRSDFLGDRVKRYL
-279 ETHPDGNYRRETY
+279 ETHQDGNYRRETY
-292 EADLRA
+292 ESELKV
-298 LGGANNVKDAGRKFE
+298 LGGANNVKDNGRKFE
-313 AIEYWGY
+313 VIEYWGY
-320 VTGHELRAAGVTIAD
+320 VFGHELRAAGVQVAD
-335 NRLSDEVRA
+335 NKLSDETRA
-344 TVWMVDGEVIKA
+344 TIWMVDGEVIKA

-362 EGVQMYHEF
+362 DGVQMYHEF

-407 AVACGPQLE
+407 SVTCGPQLE
-416 VNIDLLRMDQDTK
+416 VNVDLLRLDQDTK

-442 GQAASTPAVRNVS
+442 GQAAATPAVRN
-455 IESHIPEL
+455 ITIDSHIPEL
-463 MQMVE
+463 MQMVD

-519 FDQFTMSVMHS
+519 FDQFTMSVIHS
-530 LVEWNRLFN
+530 LTEWNRLFN
-539 PDADIK
+539 PNEDIK
-545 GDLQPIARGATS
+545 GDLQPVARGATS

-569 NLATTLRDDEAVF
+569 NLATTLREDEAVY
-582 IDMQELAKCRV
+582 IDMRELARSRI

-605 SDDAVAKKQDDMAKK
+605 SDDDVQKKQDAAAQK

-636 RKELAG
+636 RKELAD

-655 GADATIFNA
+655 GADAAIFNA

-670 KGLDPNVIK
+670 KGLDPDVIK
-679 GFTQEP
+679 RFAQEP

-691 QPPVAGLGAGE
+691 QPPVAGLGAGQ
-702 GVVAG
+702 GVAAG

>member
-1 MPTLQLVPPAT
+1 MAQPQTAAPTAELPLQ
-12 GGQQPAPIQ
+12 IDD
-21 INENALREFGTRLVG
+21 NALKALGVRLVT
-36 RFGEYKR
+36 RFNDYKR
-43 ERREVEVQWLKNLRQ
+43 ERREVEVQWLRNLRQ

-65 EIADKIEA
+65 EILEKIEP

-79 PKMTRVKVVSMVSR
+79 PKLTRIKVVSMVSR
-93 LMSLLFPT
+93 LMALLFPT

-106 GLQASRSPTFAAETV
+106 GLQASKSPTFAANTV
-121 QQVLDVWAQQ
+121 QQVLDVWAQS
-131 NPGAQITKKEL
+131 NPNAQITKKEL

-153 AEKMEAEID
+153 AEKMEEEID

-170 SAAMDYIALVRKVV
+170 SAAMDYVALVRKVI
-184 FSAVLYGPGVLK
+184 FSAVLYGPGILK
-196 GPMTLTRKQGVYT
+196 GPMTVSRRQGVYQ
-209 ITPSGVMVDEQD
+209 ITASGVMVSEED
-221 VLRPYFEYV
+221 VLRPYYEHV
-230 PCWDYYPDMSAKSFA
+230 PCWDYYPDMAAKTFA

-253 HVFSRHQLRRLA
+253 HVFSRHQLRKLA
-265 DRADFLGDRVKRYL
+265 DRSDFLGDRVKRYL
-279 ETHPDGNYRRETY
+279 ETHQDGNYRRETY
-292 EADLRA
+292 ESELKV
-298 LGGANNVKDAGRKFE
+298 LGGANNVKDNGRKFE
-313 AIEYWGY
+313 VIEYWGY
-320 VTGHELRAAGVTIAD
+320 VFGHELRAAGVQVAD
-335 NRLSDEVRA
+335 NKLSDETRA
-344 TVWMVDGEVIKA
+344 TIWMVDGEVIKA

-362 EGVQMYHEF
+362 DGVQMYHEF

-407 AVACGPQLE
+407 SVTCGPQLE
-416 VNIDLLRMDQDTK
+416 VNVDLLRLDQDTK

-442 GQAASTPAVRNVS
+442 GQAAATPAVRN
-455 IESHIPEL
+455 ITIDSHIPEL
-463 MQMVE
+463 MKMVD

-519 FDQFTMSVMHS
+519 FDQFTMSVIHS
-530 LVEWNRLFN
+530 LAEWNRLFN
-539 PDADIK
+539 TNEDIK
-545 GDLQPIARGATS
+545 GDLQPVARGATS

-569 NLATTLRDDEAVF
+569 NLATTLRDDEAVY
-582 IDMQELAKCRV
+582 IDMQELARSRI

-605 SDDAVAKKQDDMAKK
+605 SDEAVEKKQAEIAQK
-620 QQQQEALQE
+620 QQKQEALQE

-636 RKELAG
+636 RKELAD

-655 GADATIFNA
+655 GADAAIFNA

-670 KGLDPNVIK
+670 KGLDPDVIK
-679 GFTQEP
+679 RFAQEP

-691 QPPVAGLGAGE
+691 QPPVAGLGAGQ
-702 GVVAG
+702 GVAAG

>member
-1 MPTLQLVPPAT
+1 MAQPQTAAPTAELPLQ
-12 GGQQPAPIQ
+12 IDD
-21 INENALREFGTRLVG
+21 NALKALGVRLVT
-36 RFGEYKR
+36 RFNDYKR
-43 ERREVEVQWLKNLRQ
+43 ERREVEVQWLRNLRQ

-65 EIADKIEA
+65 EILEKIEP

-79 PKMTRVKVVSMVSR
+79 PKLTRIKVVSMVSR
-93 LMSLLFPT
+93 LMALLFPT

-106 GLQASRSPTFAAETV
+106 GLQASKSPTFAANTV
-121 QQVLDVWAQQ
+121 QQVLDVWAQS
-131 NPGAQITKKEL
+131 NPNAKITKKEL

-153 AEKMEAEID
+153 AEKMEEEID

-170 SAAMDYIALVRKVV
+170 SAAMDYVALVRKVI
-184 FSAVLYGPGVLK
+184 FSAVLYGPGILK
-196 GPMTLTRKQGVYT
+196 GPMTVNRRQGVYQ
-209 ITPSGVMVDEQD
+209 ITASGVMVSEED
-221 VLRPYFEYV
+221 VLRPYYEHV
-230 PCWDYYPDMSAKSFA
+230 PCWDYYPDMAAKTFA

-253 HVFSRHQLRRLA
+253 HVFSRHQLRKLA
-265 DRADFLGDRVKRYL
+265 DRSDFLGDRVKRYL
-279 ETHPDGNYRRETY
+279 ETHQDGNYRRETY
-292 EADLRA
+292 ESELKV
-298 LGGANNVKDAGRKFE
+298 LGGANNVKDNGRKFE
-313 AIEYWGY
+313 VIEYWGY
-320 VTGHELRAAGVTIAD
+320 VFGHELRAAGVQVAD
-335 NRLSDEVRA
+335 NKLSDETRA
-344 TVWMVDGEVIKA
+344 TIWMVDGEVIKA

-362 EGVQMYHEF
+362 DGVQMYHEF

-407 AVACGPQLE
+407 SVTCGPQLE
-416 VNIDLLRMDQDTK
+416 VNVDLLRLDQDTK

-442 GQAASTPAVRNVS
+442 GQAAATPAVRN
-455 IESHIPEL
+455 ITIDSHIHEL
-463 MQMVE
+463 MQMVD

-519 FDQFTMSVMHS
+519 FDQFTMSVIHS

-539 PDADIK
+539 TNKDIK
-545 GDLQPIARGATS
+545 GDLQPVARGATS

-569 NLATTLRDDEAVF
+569 NLATTLRDDEAVY
-582 IDMQELAKCRV
+582 IDMQELARSRI

-605 SDDAVAKKQDDMAKK
+605 SDEAVEKKQAEIAQK
-620 QQQQEALQE
+620 QQNQEALQE

-636 RKELAG
+636 RKGLAD

-655 GADATIFNA
+655 GADATVFNA

-670 KGLDPNVIK
+670 KGLDPDVIK
-679 GFTQEP
+679 RFAQEP

-691 QPPVAGLGAGE
+691 QPPVAGLGAGQ
-702 GVVAG
+702 GVAAG

>member
-1 MPTLQLVPPAT
+1 MPQLQPVAPAT
-12 GGQQPAPIQ
+12 EQKLPLDD
-21 INENALREFGTRLVG
+21 NALKNLGTRLLT

-65 EIADKIEA
+65 ELLEKIEP

-79 PKMTRVKVVSMVSR
+79 PKLTRIKVVSMVSR
-93 LMSLLFPT
+93 LMALLFPT

-106 GLQASRSPTFAAETV
+106 GLQASRSPTFAADTV
-121 QQVLDVWAQQ
+121 QQILDVWAAK
-131 NPGAQITKKEL
+131 NPNAKITKKEL
-142 DRILKKAASIM
+142 DRVLKKAASIM

-170 SAAMDYIALVRKVV
+170 SAAMDYVALVRKVI
-184 FSAVLYGPGVLK
+184 FSAVLYGPGILK
-196 GPMTLTRKQGVYT
+196 GPMTVSRRQGVYE
-209 ITPSGVMVDEQD
+209 ITPSGVLVTEED
-221 VLRPYFEYV
+221 VLRPYYEHV
-230 PCWDYYPDMSAKSFA
+230 SCWDYYPDMSAKSFA

-253 HVFSRHQLRRLA
+253 HVFSRHQLRKLA
-265 DRADFLGDRVKRYL
+265 DRSDFLGDRVKRYL
-279 ETHPDGNYRRETY
+279 ETHQEGNYKRETY
-292 EADLRA
+292 ESELKG

-313 AIEYWGY
+313 VIEYWGY
-320 VTGHELRAAGVTIAD
+320 VFGHELRAAGVEVAD
-335 NRLSDEVRA
+335 NKLSDETRA

-362 EGVQMYHEF
+362 DGVQMYHEF

-392 QLGVCASTRMLIDNA
+392 QLGVCASTRMLVDNA
-407 AVACGPQLE
+407 SVTCGPQLE
-416 VNIDLLRMDQDTK
+416 VNVDLLRMDQDTK

-442 GQAASTPAVRNVS
+442 GAAASTPAVRN
-455 IESHIPEL
+455 ITIDSHIPDL
-463 MQMVE
+463 LKMVD

-519 FDQFTMSVMHS
+519 FDQFTMSVIHS
-530 LVEWNRLFN
+530 LVAWNRLFN
-539 PDADIK
+539 KDQDIK

-569 NLATTLRDDEAVF
+569 NLATTLRDDEAVY
-582 IDMQELAKCRV
+582 IDMQELAKSRI

-605 SDDAVAKKQDDMAKK
+605 SDEDVQKKQDAIAQK

-636 RKELAG
+636 RKELAD

-655 GADATIFNA
+655 GADAAVFNA

-670 KGLDPNVIK
+670 KGLDPNVVK
-679 GFTQEP
+679 RFAQEP
-685 PAATVQ
+685 AAATVQ
-691 QPPVAGLGAGE
+691 QPPVVGAGA
-702 GVVAG
+702 GQGMVAG

>member
-1 MPTLQLVPPAT
+1 MAQEP
-12 GGQQPAPIQ
+12 QPLKIDEAAVK
-21 INENALREFGTRLVG
+21 ALGTRLRA
-36 RFGEYKR
+36 RFTEFKR
-43 ERREVEVQWLKNLRQ
+43 ERREIEVQWMRNLRQ
-58 YLGQYDP
+58 FLGQYDP
-65 EIADKIEA
+65 EMLEKIEQ

-79 PKMTRVKVVSMVSR
+79 PKLTRVKVVSMVSR

-106 GLQASRSPTFAAETV
+106 GLQASKSPTFAAHTV
-121 QQVLDVWAQQ
+121 QQILDVWAQA
-131 NPGAQITKKEL
+131 NPQGQITKKEL

-153 AEKMEAEID
+153 AEKMEEEID

-170 SAAMDYIALVRKVV
+170 TAALDYIALVRKVV

-196 GPMTLTRKQGVYT
+196 GPMTISRRQGVYE
-209 ITPSGVMVDEQD
+209 ITPQGVVVSEQD
-221 VLRPYFEYV
+221 VLRPYYESV
-230 PCWDYYPDMSAKSFA
+230 SCWDYYPDLSAKSFV

-253 HVFSRHQLRRLA
+253 HVFSRHQLRKLA
-265 DRADFLGDRVKRYL
+265 DRDDFLGDNIKKYL
-279 ETHPDGNYRRETY
+279 EQHREGNYRRETY
-292 EADLRA
+292 EGELKV
-298 LGGANNVKDAGRKFE
+298 LGGQNNVKDNGRKYE
-313 AIEYWGY
+313 AVEYWGFIY
-320 VTGHELRAAGVTIAD
+320 GHELRAAGLEIAD

-344 TVWMVDGEVIKA
+344 TVWMIDDEVIKA
-356 AADPFP
+356 AVDPFP
-362 EGVQMYHEF
+362 DGVQMYHQF

-392 QLGVCASTRMLIDNA
+392 QLGVCASTRMLVDNA
-407 AVACGPQLE
+407 SVTCGPQLE
-416 VNIDLLRMDQDTK
+416 VNVDLLRMDQDTK

-442 GQAASTPAVRNVS
+442 GQAAATQAVRN
-455 IESHIPEL
+455 ITIDSHIPEL
-463 MQMVE
+463 LQMVD

-478 FVSPATNGDM
+478 FINPVTGGDM

-530 LVEWNRLFN
+530 LVEWNRMFN
-539 PDADIK
+539 PNEDIK

-569 NLATTLRDDEAVF
+569 NLATTLRDDEAVYV
-582 IDMQELAKCRV
+582 DMQELAKARIR
-593 SVRDLPTERLML
+593 VRDLPTDRLLL
-605 SDDAVAKKQDDMAKK
+605 SDDDVKAKQDSQA
-620 QQQQEALQE
+620 QRAQQEQQMQDE
-629 EALRATI
+629 SVRANI
-636 RKELAG
+636 RKVLAD

-655 GADATIFNA
+655 GADATVFNA
-664 VMAAIE
+664 VLSALE
-670 KGLDPNVIK
+670 KGMNPDVIK

-685 PAATVQ
+685 PAPVVQ
-691 QPPVAGLGAGE
+691 QPGVGGATDGQ
-702 GVVAG
+702 GMAVG

>member
-1 MPTLQLVPPAT
+1 MAQPQTAAPTAELPLQ
-12 GGQQPAPIQ
+12 IDD
-21 INENALREFGTRLVG
+21 NALKALGVRLVT
-36 RFGEYKR
+36 RFNDYKR
-43 ERREVEVQWLKNLRQ
+43 ERREVEVQWLRNLRQ

-65 EIADKIEA
+65 EILEKIEP

-79 PKMTRVKVVSMVSR
+79 PKLTRIKVVSMVSR
-93 LMSLLFPT
+93 LMALLFPT

-106 GLQASRSPTFAAETV
+106 GLQASKSPTFAASTV
-121 QQVLDVWAQQ
+121 QQVLDVWAQS
-131 NPGAQITKKEL
+131 NPNAQITKKEL

-153 AEKMEAEID
+153 AEKMEEEID

-170 SAAMDYIALVRKVV
+170 SAAMDYVALVRKVI
-184 FSAVLYGPGVLK
+184 FSAVLYGPGILK
-196 GPMTLTRKQGVYT
+196 GPMTVSRRQGVYQ
-209 ITPSGVMVDEQD
+209 ITTSGVMVDEQD
-221 VLRPYFEYV
+221 VLRPYYEHV
-230 PCWDYYPDMSAKSFA
+230 PCWDYYPDMAAKTFA

-253 HVFSRHQLRRLA
+253 HVFSRHQLRKLA
-265 DRADFLGDRVKRYL
+265 DRNDFLGDRVKRYL
-279 ETHPDGNYRRETY
+279 ETHQDGNYRRETY
-292 EADLRA
+292 ESELKV
-298 LGGANNVKDAGRKFE
+298 LGGANNVKDNGRKFE
-313 AIEYWGY
+313 VIEYWGY
-320 VTGHELRAAGVTIAD
+320 VFGHELRAAGVQVAD
-335 NRLSDEVRA
+335 NKLSDETRA
-344 TVWMVDGEVIKA
+344 TIWMVDGEVIKA

-362 EGVQMYHEF
+362 DGVQMYHEF

-407 AVACGPQLE
+407 SVTCGPQLE
-416 VNIDLLRMDQDTK
+416 VNVDLLRLDQDTK

-442 GQAASTPAVRNVS
+442 GQAAATPAVRN
-455 IESHIPEL
+455 ITIDSHIPEL
-463 MQMVE
+463 MQMVD

-519 FDQFTMSVMHS
+519 FDQFTMSVIHS
-530 LVEWNRLFN
+530 LTEWNRLFN
-539 PDADIK
+539 PNEDIK
-545 GDLQPIARGATS
+545 GDLQPVARGATS

-569 NLATTLRDDEAVF
+569 NLATTLREDEAVY
-582 IDMQELAKCRV
+582 IDMRELARSRI

-605 SDDAVAKKQDDMAKK
+605 SDDDVQKKQDAAAQK

-636 RKELAG
+636 RKELAD

-655 GADATIFNA
+655 GADAAIFNA

-670 KGLDPNVIK
+670 KGLDPDVIK
-679 GFTQEP
+679 RFAQEP

-691 QPPVAGLGAGE
+691 QPPVAGLGAGQ
-702 GVVAG
+702 GVAAG

>member
-1 MPTLQLVPPAT
+1 MAQPQTAAPTAELPLQ
-12 GGQQPAPIQ
+12 IDD
-21 INENALREFGTRLVG
+21 NALKALGVRLVT
-36 RFGEYKR
+36 RFNDYKR
-43 ERREVEVQWLKNLRQ
+43 ERREVEVQWLRNLRQ

-65 EIADKIEA
+65 EILEKIEP

-79 PKMTRVKVVSMVSR
+79 PKLTRIKVVSMVSR
-93 LMSLLFPT
+93 LMALLFPT

-106 GLQASRSPTFAAETV
+106 GLQASKSPTFAANTV
-121 QQVLDVWAQQ
+121 QQVLDVWAQS
-131 NPGAQITKKEL
+131 NPNAQITKKEL

-153 AEKMEAEID
+153 AEKMEEEID

-170 SAAMDYIALVRKVV
+170 SAAMDYVALVRKVI
-184 FSAVLYGPGVLK
+184 FSAVLYGPGILK
-196 GPMTLTRKQGVYT
+196 GPMTVSRRQGVYQ
-209 ITPSGVMVDEQD
+209 ITASGVMVSEED
-221 VLRPYFEYV
+221 VLRPYYEHV
-230 PCWDYYPDMSAKSFA
+230 PCWDYYPDMAAKTFA

-253 HVFSRHQLRRLA
+253 HVFSRHQLRKLA
-265 DRADFLGDRVKRYL
+265 DRSDFLGDRVKRYL
-279 ETHPDGNYRRETY
+279 ETHQDGNYRRETY
-292 EADLRA
+292 ESELKV
-298 LGGANNVKDAGRKFE
+298 LGGANNVKDNGRKFE
-313 AIEYWGY
+313 VIEYWGY
-320 VTGHELRAAGVTIAD
+320 VFGHELRAAGVQVAD
-335 NRLSDEVRA
+335 NKLSDETRA
-344 TVWMVDGEVIKA
+344 TIWMVDGEVIKA

-362 EGVQMYHEF
+362 DGVQMYHEF

-407 AVACGPQLE
+407 SVTCGPQLE
-416 VNIDLLRMDQDTK
+416 VNVDLLRLDQDTK

-442 GQAASTPAVRNVS
+442 GQAAATPAVRN
-455 IESHIPEL
+455 ITIDSHIPEL
-463 MQMVE
+463 MQMVD

-519 FDQFTMSVMHS
+519 FDQFTMSVIHS
-530 LVEWNRLFN
+530 LTEWNRLFN
-539 PDADIK
+539 PNEDIK
-545 GDLQPIARGATS
+545 GDLQPVARGATS

-569 NLATTLRDDEAVF
+569 NLATTLREDEAVY
-582 IDMQELAKCRV
+582 IDMRELARSRI

-605 SDDAVAKKQDDMAKK
+605 SDDDVQKKQDAAAQK

-636 RKELAG
+636 RKELAD

-655 GADATIFNA
+655 GADAAIFNA

-670 KGLDPNVIK
+670 KGLDPDVIK
-679 GFTQEP
+679 RFAQEP

-691 QPPVAGLGAGE
+691 QPPVAGLGAGQ
-702 GVVAG
+702 GVAAG

>member
-1 MPTLQLVPPAT
+1 
-12 GGQQPAPIQ
+12 
-21 INENALREFGTRLVG
+21 
-36 RFGEYKR
+36 
-43 ERREVEVQWLKNLRQ
+43 
-58 YLGQYDP
+58 
-65 EIADKIEA
+65 
-73 DRSRAY
+73 
-79 PKMTRVKVVSMVSR
+79 
-93 LMSLLFPT
+93 
-101 SEKNW
+101 
-106 GLQASRSPTFAAETV
+106 
-121 QQVLDVWAQQ
+121 VWAQS
-131 NPGAQITKKEL
+131 NPNAQITKKEL

-153 AEKMEAEID
+153 AEKMEEEID

-170 SAAMDYIALVRKVV
+170 SAAMDYVALVRKVI
-184 FSAVLYGPGVLK
+184 FSAVLYGPGILK
-196 GPMTLTRKQGVYT
+196 GPMTVSRRQGVYQ
-209 ITPSGVMVDEQD
+209 ITASGVMVSEED
-221 VLRPYFEYV
+221 VLRPYYEHV
-230 PCWDYYPDMSAKSFA
+230 PCWDYYPDMAAKTFA

-253 HVFSRHQLRRLA
+253 HVFSRHQLRKLA
-265 DRADFLGDRVKRYL
+265 DRGDFLGDRVKRYL
-279 ETHPDGNYRRETY
+279 ETHQDGNYRRETY
-292 EADLRA
+292 ESELKV
-298 LGGANNVKDAGRKFE
+298 LGGANNVKDNGRKFE
-313 AIEYWGY
+313 VIEYWGY
-320 VTGHELRAAGVTIAD
+320 VFGHELRAAGVQVAD
-335 NRLSDEVRA
+335 NKLSDETRA
-344 TVWMVDGEVIKA
+344 TIWMVDGEVIKA

-362 EGVQMYHEF
+362 DGVQMYHEF

-407 AVACGPQLE
+407 SVTCGPQLE
-416 VNIDLLRMDQDTK
+416 VNVDLLRLDQDTK

-442 GQAASTPAVRNVS
+442 GQAAATPAVRN
-455 IESHIPEL
+455 ITIDSHIPEL
-463 MQMVE
+463 MQMVD

-519 FDQFTMSVMHS
+519 FDQFTMSVIHS
-530 LVEWNRLFN
+530 LTEWNRLFN
-539 PDADIK
+539 PNEDIK
-545 GDLQPIARGATS
+545 GDLQPVARGATS

-569 NLATTLRDDEAVF
+569 NLATTLREDEAVY
-582 IDMQELAKCRV
+582 IDMRELARSRI

-605 SDDAVAKKQDDMAKK
+605 SDDDVQKKQDAAAQK

-636 RKELAG
+636 RKELAD

-655 GADATIFNA
+655 GADAAIFNA

-670 KGLDPNVIK
+670 KGLDPDVIK
-679 GFTQEP
+679 RFAQEP

-691 QPPVAGLGAGE
+691 QPPVAGLGAGQ
-702 GVVAG
+702 GVAAG

>member
-1 MPTLQLVPPAT
+1 MPPDQTAAPTAE
-12 GGQQPAPIQ
+12 QPLPIDD
-21 INENALREFGTRLVG
+21 NALKSLGTRLVS
-36 RFGEYKR
+36 RFNDYKR
-43 ERREVEVQWLKNLRQ
+43 ERREVEVQWLRNLRQ

-65 EIADKIEA
+65 EILEKIEP

-79 PKMTRVKVVSMVSR
+79 PKLTRIKVVSMVSR
-93 LMSLLFPT
+93 LMALLFPT

-106 GLQASRSPTFAAETV
+106 GLQASKSPTFAAATV
-121 QQVLDVWAQQ
+121 QQVLDVWAQS
-131 NPGAQITKKEL
+131 NPNAQITKKEL
-142 DRILKKAASIM
+142 DRVLKKAASIM
-153 AEKMEAEID
+153 AEKMEEEID

-170 SAAMDYIALVRKVV
+170 SAAMDYVALVRKVI
-184 FSAVLYGPGVLK
+184 FSAVLYGPGILK
-196 GPMTLTRKQGVYT
+196 GPMTVSRRQGVYQ
-209 ITPSGVMVDEQD
+209 ITASGVMVSEED
-221 VLRPYFEYV
+221 VLRPYYEHV
-230 PCWDYYPDMSAKSFA
+230 PCWDYYPDMAAKTFA

-253 HVFSRHQLRRLA
+253 HVFSRHQLRKLA
-265 DRADFLGDRVKRYL
+265 DRSDFLGDRVKRYL
-279 ETHPDGNYRRETY
+279 ETHQDGNYRRETY
-292 EADLRA
+292 ESELKV
-298 LGGANNVKDAGRKFE
+298 LGGANNVKDNGRKFE
-313 AIEYWGY
+313 VIEYWGY
-320 VTGHELRAAGVTIAD
+320 VFGHELRAAGVQVAD
-335 NRLSDEVRA
+335 NKLSDETRA
-344 TVWMVDGEVIKA
+344 TIWMVDGEVIKA

-362 EGVQMYHEF
+362 DGVQMYHEF

-407 AVACGPQLE
+407 SVTCGPQLE
-416 VNIDLLRMDQDTK
+416 VNVDLLRLDQDTK

-442 GQAASTPAVRNVS
+442 GQAAATPAVRN
-455 IESHIPEL
+455 ITIDSHIPEL
-463 MQMVE
+463 MQMVD

-519 FDQFTMSVMHS
+519 FDQFTMSVIHS
-530 LVEWNRLFN
+530 LTEWNRLFN
-539 PDADIK
+539 PNEDIK
-545 GDLQPIARGATS
+545 GDLQPVARGATS

-569 NLATTLRDDEAVF
+569 NLATTLREDEAVY
-582 IDMQELAKCRV
+582 IDMRELARSRI

-605 SDDAVAKKQDDMAKK
+605 SDDDVQKKQDAAAQK

-636 RKELAG
+636 RKELAD

-655 GADATIFNA
+655 GADAAIFNA

-670 KGLDPNVIK
+670 KGLDPDVIK
-679 GFTQEP
+679 RFAQEP

-691 QPPVAGLGAGE
+691 QPPVAGLGAGQ
-702 GVVAG
+702 GVAAG

>member
-1 MPTLQLVPPAT
+1 MAQPQTAAPTAELPLQ
-12 GGQQPAPIQ
+12 IDD
-21 INENALREFGTRLVG
+21 NALKALGVRLVT
-36 RFGEYKR
+36 RFNDYKR
-43 ERREVEVQWLKNLRQ
+43 ERREVEVQWLRNLRQ

-65 EIADKIEA
+65 EILEKIEP

-79 PKMTRVKVVSMVSR
+79 PKLTRIKVVSMVSR
-93 LMSLLFPT
+93 LMALLFPT

-106 GLQASRSPTFAAETV
+106 GLQASKSPTFAANTV
-121 QQVLDVWAQQ
+121 QQVLDVWAQS
-131 NPGAQITKKEL
+131 NPNAQITKKEL

-153 AEKMEAEID
+153 AEKMEEEID

-170 SAAMDYIALVRKVV
+170 SAAMDYVALVRKVI
-184 FSAVLYGPGVLK
+184 FSAVLYGPGILK
-196 GPMTLTRKQGVYT
+196 GPMTVSRRQGVYQ
-209 ITPSGVMVDEQD
+209 ITTSGVMVSEED
-221 VLRPYFEYV
+221 VLRPYYEHV
-230 PCWDYYPDMSAKSFA
+230 PCWDYYPDMAAKTFA

-253 HVFSRHQLRRLA
+253 HVFSRHQLRKLA
-265 DRADFLGDRVKRYL
+265 DRNDFLGDRVKRYL
-279 ETHPDGNYRRETY
+279 ETHQDGNYRRETY
-292 EADLRA
+292 ESELKV
-298 LGGANNVKDAGRKFE
+298 LGGANNVKDNGRKFE
-313 AIEYWGY
+313 VIEYWGY
-320 VTGHELRAAGVTIAD
+320 VFGHELRAAGVQVAD
-335 NRLSDEVRA
+335 NKLSDETRA
-344 TVWMVDGEVIKA
+344 TIWMVDGEVIKA

-362 EGVQMYHEF
+362 DGVQMYHEF

-407 AVACGPQLE
+407 SVTCGPQLE
-416 VNIDLLRMDQDTK
+416 VNVDLLRLDQDTK

-442 GQAASTPAVRNVS
+442 GQAAATPAVRN
-455 IESHIPEL
+455 ITIDSHIPEL
-463 MQMVE
+463 MQMVD

-519 FDQFTMSVMHS
+519 FDQFTMSVIHS
-530 LVEWNRLFN
+530 LTEWNRLFN
-539 PDADIK
+539 PNEDIK
-545 GDLQPIARGATS
+545 GDLQPVARGATS

-569 NLATTLRDDEAVF
+569 NLATTLREDEAVY
-582 IDMQELAKCRV
+582 IDMRELARSRI

-605 SDDAVAKKQDDMAKK
+605 SDDDVQKKQDAAAQK

-636 RKELAG
+636 RKELAD

-655 GADATIFNA
+655 GADAAIFNA

-670 KGLDPNVIK
+670 KGLDPDVIK
-679 GFTQEP
+679 RFAQEP

-691 QPPVAGLGAGE
+691 QPPVAGLGAGQ
-702 GVVAG
+702 GVAAG

>member
-253 HVFSRHQLRRLA
+253 HVFSRHQLRKLA
-265 DRADFLGDRVKRYL
+265 DRSDFMGD
-279 ETHPDGNYRRETY
+279 
-292 EADLRA
+292 
-298 LGGANNVKDAGRKFE
+298 
-313 AIEYWGY
+313 
-320 VTGHELRAAGVTIAD
+320 
-335 NRLSDEVRA
+335 
-344 TVWMVDGEVIKA
+344 
-356 AADPFP
+356 
-362 EGVQMYHEF
+362 
-371 VFEEDEVNLMGSGL
+371 
-385 PPICRDS
+385 
-392 QLGVCASTRMLIDNA
+392 A
-407 AVACGPQLE
+407 AV
-416 VNIDLLRMDQDTK
+416 
-429 GVKPFKVWYREGD
+429 
-442 GQAASTPAVRNVS
+442 
-455 IESHIPEL
+455 
-463 MQMVE
+463 
-468 LFMGFADKET
+468 
-478 FVSPATNGDM
+478 
-488 ENSPSEP
+488 P
-495 MRTSSGASMI
+495 MKSS
-505 LGNAALPF
+505 N
-513 RDIVRN
+513 
-519 FDQFTMSVMHS
+519 
-530 LVEWNRLFN
+530 
-539 PDADIK
+539 
-545 GDLQPIARGATS
+545 
-557 LIAKEVRAMALD
+557 
-569 NLATTLRDDEAVF
+569 
-582 IDMQELAKCRV
+582 
-593 SVRDLPTERLML
+593 
-605 SDDAVAKKQDDMAKK
+605 
-620 QQQQEALQE
+620 
-629 EALRATI
+629 
-636 RKELAG
+636 
-642 AFKATSQAKKNLD
+642 
-655 GADATIFNA
+655 
-664 VMAAIE
+664 
-670 KGLDPNVIK
+670 
-679 GFTQEP
+679 
-685 PAATVQ
+685 
-691 QPPVAGLGAGE
+691 
-702 GVVAG
+702 

>member
-1 MPTLQLVPPAT
+1 MPQLQLVAPAT
-12 GGQQPAPIQ
+12 EQKLPLDD
-21 INENALREFGTRLVG
+21 NALKNLGTRLLT

-65 EIADKIEA
+65 ELLEKIEP

-79 PKMTRVKVVSMVSR
+79 PKLTRIKVVSMVSR
-93 LMSLLFPT
+93 LMALLFPT

-106 GLQASRSPTFAAETV
+106 GLQASRSPTFAADTV
-121 QQVLDVWAQQ
+121 QQILDVWAAK
-131 NPGAQITKKEL
+131 NPNAKITKKEL
-142 DRILKKAASIM
+142 DRVLKKAASIM

-170 SAAMDYIALVRKVV
+170 SAAMDYVALVRKVI
-184 FSAVLYGPGVLK
+184 FSAVLYGPGILK
-196 GPMTLTRKQGVYT
+196 GPMTVSRRQGVYE
-209 ITPSGVMVDEQD
+209 ITPSGVLVTEED
-221 VLRPYFEYV
+221 VLRPYYEHV
-230 PCWDYYPDMSAKSFA
+230 SCWDYYPDMSAKSFA

-253 HVFSRHQLRRLA
+253 HVFSRHQLRKLA
-265 DRADFLGDRVKRYL
+265 DRSDFLGDRVKRYL
-279 ETHPDGNYRRETY
+279 ETHQEGNYKRETY
-292 EADLRA
+292 ESELKG

-313 AIEYWGY
+313 VIEYWGY
-320 VTGHELRAAGVTIAD
+320 VFGHELRAAGVEVAD
-335 NRLSDEVRA
+335 NKLSDETRA

-362 EGVQMYHEF
+362 DGVQMYHEF

-392 QLGVCASTRMLIDNA
+392 QLGVCASTRMLVDNA
-407 AVACGPQLE
+407 SVTCGPQLE
-416 VNIDLLRMDQDTK
+416 VNVDLLRMDQDTK

-442 GQAASTPAVRNVS
+442 GAAASTPAVRN
-455 IESHIPEL
+455 ITIDSHIPDL
-463 MQMVE
+463 LKMVD

-519 FDQFTMSVMHS
+519 FDQFTMSVIHS
-530 LVEWNRLFN
+530 LVAWNRLFN
-539 PDADIK
+539 KDQDIK

-569 NLATTLRDDEAVF
+569 NLATTLRDDEAVY
-582 IDMQELAKCRV
+582 IDMQELAKSRI

-605 SDDAVAKKQDDMAKK
+605 SDEDVQKKQDAIAQK

-636 RKELAG
+636 RKELAD

-655 GADATIFNA
+655 GADAAVFNA

-670 KGLDPNVIK
+670 KGLDPNVVK
-679 GFTQEP
+679 RFAQEP
-685 PAATVQ
+685 AAATVQ
-691 QPPVAGLGAGE
+691 QPPVVGAGA
-702 GVVAG
+702 GQGMVAG

>member
-1 MPTLQLVPPAT
+1 MAQPQTAAPTAELPLQ
-12 GGQQPAPIQ
+12 IDD
-21 INENALREFGTRLVG
+21 NALKALGVRLVT
-36 RFGEYKR
+36 RFNDYKR
-43 ERREVEVQWLKNLRQ
+43 ERREVEVQWLRNLRQ

-65 EIADKIEA
+65 EILEKIEP

-79 PKMTRVKVVSMVSR
+79 PKLTRIKVVSMVSR
-93 LMSLLFPT
+93 LMALLFPT

-106 GLQASRSPTFAAETV
+106 GLQASKSPTFAANTV
-121 QQVLDVWAQQ
+121 QQVLDVWAQS
-131 NPGAQITKKEL
+131 NPNAQITKKEL

-153 AEKMEAEID
+153 AEKMEEEID

-170 SAAMDYIALVRKVV
+170 SAAMDYVALVRKVI
-184 FSAVLYGPGVLK
+184 FSAVLYGPGILK
-196 GPMTLTRKQGVYT
+196 GPMTVSRRQGVYQ
-209 ITPSGVMVDEQD
+209 ITASGVMVSEED
-221 VLRPYFEYV
+221 VLRPYYEHV
-230 PCWDYYPDMSAKSFA
+230 PCWDYYPDMAAKTFA

-253 HVFSRHQLRRLA
+253 HVFSRHQLRKLA
-265 DRADFLGDRVKRYL
+265 DRSDFLGDRVKRYL
-279 ETHPDGNYRRETY
+279 ETHQDGNYRRETY
-292 EADLRA
+292 ESELKV
-298 LGGANNVKDAGRKFE
+298 LGGANNVKDNGRKFE
-313 AIEYWGY
+313 VIEYWGY
-320 VTGHELRAAGVTIAD
+320 VFGHELRAAGVQVAD
-335 NRLSDEVRA
+335 NKLSDETRA
-344 TVWMVDGEVIKA
+344 TIWMVDGEVIKA

-362 EGVQMYHEF
+362 DGVQMYHEF

-407 AVACGPQLE
+407 SVTCGPQLE
-416 VNIDLLRMDQDTK
+416 VNVDLLRLDQDTK

-442 GQAASTPAVRNVS
+442 GQAAATPAVRN
-455 IESHIPEL
+455 ITIDSHIPEL
-463 MQMVE
+463 MQMVD

-519 FDQFTMSVMHS
+519 FDQFTMSVIHS
-530 LVEWNRLFN
+530 LAEWNRLFN
-539 PDADIK
+539 TNEDIK
-545 GDLQPIARGATS
+545 GDLQPVARGATS

-569 NLATTLRDDEAVF
+569 NLATTLRDDEAVY
-582 IDMQELAKCRV
+582 IDMQELARSRI

-605 SDDAVAKKQDDMAKK
+605 SDEAVEKKQDAAAQK

-636 RKELAG
+636 RKELAD

-655 GADATIFNA
+655 GADAAIFNA

-670 KGLDPNVIK
+670 KGLDPDVIK
-679 GFTQEP
+679 RFAQEP

-691 QPPVAGLGAGE
+691 QPPVAGLGAGQ
-702 GVVAG
+702 GVAAG

>member
-1 MPTLQLVPPAT
+1 MVQPQTAAPTAELPLQ
-12 GGQQPAPIQ
+12 IDD
-21 INENALREFGTRLVG
+21 NALKALGVRLVT
-36 RFGEYKR
+36 RFNDYKR
-43 ERREVEVQWLKNLRQ
+43 ERREVEVQWLRNLRQ

-65 EIADKIEA
+65 EILEKIEP

-79 PKMTRVKVVSMVSR
+79 PKLTRIKVVSMVSR
-93 LMSLLFPT
+93 LMALLFPT

-106 GLQASRSPTFAAETV
+106 GLQASKSPTFAASTV

-153 AEKMEAEID
+153 AEKMEEEID

-170 SAAMDYIALVRKVV
+170 SAAMDYVALVRKVI
-184 FSAVLYGPGVLK
+184 FSAVLYGPGILK
-196 GPMTLTRKQGVYT
+196 GPMTVSRRQGVYQ
-209 ITPSGVMVDEQD
+209 ITASGVMVSEED
-221 VLRPYFEYV
+221 VLRPYYEHV
-230 PCWDYYPDMSAKSFA
+230 PCWDYYPDMAAKTFA

-253 HVFSRHQLRRLA
+253 HVFSRHQLRKLA
-265 DRADFLGDRVKRYL
+265 DRGDFLGDRVKRYL
-279 ETHPDGNYRRETY
+279 ETHQDGNYRRETY
-292 EADLRA
+292 ESELKV
-298 LGGANNVKDAGRKFE
+298 LGGANNVKDNGRKFE
-313 AIEYWGY
+313 VIEYWGY
-320 VTGHELRAAGVTIAD
+320 VFGHELRAAGVQVAD
-335 NRLSDEVRA
+335 NKLSDETRA
-344 TVWMVDGEVIKA
+344 TIWMVDGEVIKA

-362 EGVQMYHEF
+362 DGVQMYHEF

-407 AVACGPQLE
+407 SVTCGPQLE
-416 VNIDLLRMDQDTK
+416 VNVDLLRLDQDTK

-442 GQAASTPAVRNVS
+442 GQAAATPAVRN
-455 IESHIPEL
+455 ITIDSHIPEL
-463 MQMVE
+463 MQMVD

-519 FDQFTMSVMHS
+519 FDQFTMSVIHS
-530 LVEWNRLFN
+530 LTEWNRLFN
-539 PDADIK
+539 PNEDIK
-545 GDLQPIARGATS
+545 GDLQPVARGATS

-569 NLATTLRDDEAVF
+569 NLATTLREDEAVY
-582 IDMQELAKCRV
+582 IDMRELARSRI

-605 SDDAVAKKQDDMAKK
+605 SDDDVQKKQDAAAQK

-636 RKELAG
+636 RKELAD

-655 GADATIFNA
+655 GADAAIFNA

-670 KGLDPNVIK
+670 KGLDPDVIK
-679 GFTQEP
+679 RFAQEP
-685 PAATVQ
+685 PAATVR
-691 QPPVAGLGAGE
+691 QPPVAGLGAGQ
-702 GVVAG
+702 GVAAG

>member
-1 MPTLQLVPPAT
+1 MAQPQTAAPTAELPLQ
-12 GGQQPAPIQ
+12 IDD
-21 INENALREFGTRLVG
+21 NALKALGVRLVT
-36 RFGEYKR
+36 RFNDYKR
-43 ERREVEVQWLKNLRQ
+43 ERREVEVQWLRNLRQ

-65 EIADKIEA
+65 EILEKIEP

-79 PKMTRVKVVSMVSR
+79 PKLTRIKVVSMVSR
-93 LMSLLFPT
+93 LMALLFPT

-106 GLQASRSPTFAAETV
+106 GLQASKSPTFAASTV
-121 QQVLDVWAQQ
+121 QQVLDVWAQS
-131 NPGAQITKKEL
+131 NPNAQITKKEL

-153 AEKMEAEID
+153 AEKMEEEID

-170 SAAMDYIALVRKVV
+170 SAAMDYVALVRKVI
-184 FSAVLYGPGVLK
+184 FSAVLYGPGILK
-196 GPMTLTRKQGVYT
+196 GPMTVSRRQGVYQ
-209 ITPSGVMVDEQD
+209 ITASGVMVSEED
-221 VLRPYFEYV
+221 VLRPYYEHV
-230 PCWDYYPDMSAKSFA
+230 PCWDYYPDMAAKTFA

-253 HVFSRHQLRRLA
+253 HVFSRHQLRKLA
-265 DRADFLGDRVKRYL
+265 DRNDFLGDRVKRYL
-279 ETHPDGNYRRETY
+279 ETHQDGNYRRETY
-292 EADLRA
+292 ESELKV
-298 LGGANNVKDAGRKFE
+298 LGGANNVKDNGRKFE
-313 AIEYWGY
+313 VIEYWGY
-320 VTGHELRAAGVTIAD
+320 VFGHELRAAGVQVAD
-335 NRLSDEVRA
+335 NKLSDETRA
-344 TVWMVDGEVIKA
+344 TIWMVDGEVIKA

-362 EGVQMYHEF
+362 DGVQMYHEF

-407 AVACGPQLE
+407 SVTCGPQLE
-416 VNIDLLRMDQDTK
+416 VNVDLLRLDQDTK

-442 GQAASTPAVRNVS
+442 GQAAATPAVRN
-455 IESHIPEL
+455 ITIDSHIPEL
-463 MQMVE
+463 MQMVD

-519 FDQFTMSVMHS
+519 FDQFTMSVIHS
-530 LVEWNRLFN
+530 LTEWNRLFN
-539 PDADIK
+539 PNEDIK
-545 GDLQPIARGATS
+545 GDLQPVARGATS

-569 NLATTLRDDEAVF
+569 NLATTLREDEAIY
-582 IDMQELAKCRV
+582 IDMRELARSRI

-605 SDDAVAKKQDDMAKK
+605 SDDDVQKKQDAAAQK

-636 RKELAG
+636 RKELAD

-655 GADATIFNA
+655 GADAAIFNA

-670 KGLDPNVIK
+670 KGLDPDVIK
-679 GFTQEP
+679 RFAQEP

-691 QPPVAGLGAGE
+691 QPPVAGLGAGQ
-702 GVVAG
+702 GVAAG

>member
-1 MPTLQLVPPAT
+1 MPQLQLVAPAT
-12 GGQQPAPIQ
+12 EQKLPLDD
-21 INENALREFGTRLVG
+21 NALKNLGTRLLT

-65 EIADKIEA
+65 ELLEKIEP

-79 PKMTRVKVVSMVSR
+79 PKLTRIKVVSMVSR
-93 LMSLLFPT
+93 LMALLFPT

-106 GLQASRSPTFAAETV
+106 GLQASRSPTFAADTV
-121 QQVLDVWAQQ
+121 QQILDVWAAK
-131 NPGAQITKKEL
+131 NPNAKITKKEL
-142 DRILKKAASIM
+142 DRVLKKAASIM

-170 SAAMDYIALVRKVV
+170 SAAMDYVALVRKVI
-184 FSAVLYGPGVLK
+184 FSAVLYGPGILK
-196 GPMTLTRKQGVYT
+196 GPMTVSRRQGVYE
-209 ITPSGVMVDEQD
+209 ITPSGVLVTEED
-221 VLRPYFEYV
+221 VLRPYYEHV
-230 PCWDYYPDMSAKSFA
+230 SCWDYYPDMSAKSFA

-253 HVFSRHQLRRLA
+253 HVFSRHQLRKLA
-265 DRADFLGDRVKRYL
+265 DRSDFLGDRVKRYL
-279 ETHPDGNYRRETY
+279 ETHQEGNYKRETY
-292 EADLRA
+292 ESELKG

-313 AIEYWGY
+313 VIEYWGY
-320 VTGHELRAAGVTIAD
+320 VFGHELRAAGVEVAD
-335 NRLSDEVRA
+335 NKLSDETRA

-362 EGVQMYHEF
+362 DGVQMYHEF

-392 QLGVCASTRMLIDNA
+392 QLGVCASTRMLVDNA
-407 AVACGPQLE
+407 SVTCGPQLE
-416 VNIDLLRMDQDTK
+416 VNVDLLRMDQDTK

-442 GQAASTPAVRNVS
+442 GAAASTPAVRN
-455 IESHIPEL
+455 ITIDSHIPEL
-463 MQMVE
+463 LQMVE

-519 FDQFTMSVMHS
+519 FDQFTMSVIHS
-530 LVEWNRLFN
+530 LVAWNRLFN
-539 PDADIK
+539 KDQDIK

-569 NLATTLRDDEAVF
+569 NLATTLRDDEAVY
-582 IDMQELAKCRV
+582 IDMQELAKSRI

-605 SDDAVAKKQDDMAKK
+605 SDEDVQKKQDAIAQK

-636 RKELAG
+636 RKELAD

-655 GADATIFNA
+655 GADAAVFNA

-670 KGLDPNVIK
+670 KGLDPNVVK
-679 GFTQEP
+679 RFAQEP
-685 PAATVQ
+685 AAATVQ
-691 QPPVAGLGAGE
+691 QPPVVGAGA
-702 GVVAG
+702 GQGMVAG

>member
-1 MPTLQLVPPAT
+1 MAQPQTAAPTAELPLQ
-12 GGQQPAPIQ
+12 IDD
-21 INENALREFGTRLVG
+21 NALKALGVRLVT
-36 RFGEYKR
+36 RFNDYKR
-43 ERREVEVQWLKNLRQ
+43 ERREVEVQWLRNLRQ

-65 EIADKIEA
+65 EILEKIEP

-79 PKMTRVKVVSMVSR
+79 PKLTRIKVVSMVSR
-93 LMSLLFPT
+93 LMALLFPT

-106 GLQASRSPTFAAETV
+106 GLQASKSPTFAASTV
-121 QQVLDVWAQQ
+121 QQVLDVWAQS
-131 NPGAQITKKEL
+131 NPNAQITKKEL

-153 AEKMEAEID
+153 AEKMEEEID

-170 SAAMDYIALVRKVV
+170 SAAMDYVALVRKVI
-184 FSAVLYGPGVLK
+184 FSAVLYGPGILK
-196 GPMTLTRKQGVYT
+196 GPMTVSRRQGVYQ
-209 ITPSGVMVDEQD
+209 ITASGVMVSEED
-221 VLRPYFEYV
+221 VLRPYYEHV
-230 PCWDYYPDMSAKSFA
+230 PCWDYYPDMAAKTFA

-253 HVFSRHQLRRLA
+253 HVFSRHQLRKLA
-265 DRADFLGDRVKRYL
+265 DRGDFLGDRVKRYL
-279 ETHPDGNYRRETY
+279 ETHQDGNYRRETY
-292 EADLRA
+292 ESELKV
-298 LGGANNVKDAGRKFE
+298 LGGANNVKDNGRKFE
-313 AIEYWGY
+313 VIEYWGY
-320 VTGHELRAAGVTIAD
+320 VFGHELRAAGVQVAD
-335 NRLSDEVRA
+335 NKLSDETRA
-344 TVWMVDGEVIKA
+344 TIWMVDGEVIKA

-362 EGVQMYHEF
+362 DGVQMYHEF

-407 AVACGPQLE
+407 SVTCGPQLE
-416 VNIDLLRMDQDTK
+416 VNVDLLRLDQDTK

-442 GQAASTPAVRNVS
+442 GQAAATPAVRN
-455 IESHIPEL
+455 ITIDSHIPEL
-463 MQMVE
+463 MQMVD

-519 FDQFTMSVMHS
+519 FDQFTMSVIHS
-530 LVEWNRLFN
+530 LTEWNRLFN
-539 PDADIK
+539 PNEDIK
-545 GDLQPIARGATS
+545 GDLQPVARGATS

-569 NLATTLRDDEAVF
+569 NLATTLREDEAVY
-582 IDMQELAKCRV
+582 IDMRELARSRI

-605 SDDAVAKKQDDMAKK
+605 SDDDVQKKQDAAAQK

-636 RKELAG
+636 RKELAD

-655 GADATIFNA
+655 GADAAIFNA

-670 KGLDPNVIK
+670 KGLDPDVIK
-679 GFTQEP
+679 RFAQEP

-691 QPPVAGLGAGE
+691 QPPVAGLGAGQ
-702 GVVAG
+702 GVAAG

>member
-1 MPTLQLVPPAT
+1 MD
-12 GGQQPAPIQ
+12 QQQTAPKLP
-21 INENALREFGTRLVG
+21 INDVALKALGTRLTT
-36 RFGEYKR
+36 RFGEFKR
-43 ERREVEVQWLKNLRQ
+43 ERREVEVQWLRNLRQ

-65 EIADKIEA
+65 EMLEKIEA

-79 PKMTRVKVVSMVSR
+79 PKLTRVKVVSMVSR
-93 LMSLLFPT
+93 LMALLFPT

-121 QQVLDVWAQQ
+121 QQILNMWAEK

-153 AEKMEAEID
+153 AEKMEAEVD

-170 SAAMDYIALVRKVV
+170 SAAMDYVALVRKVV

-196 GPMTLTRKQGVYT
+196 GPMTVQRRQGVYE
-209 ITPSGVMVDEQD
+209 ITASGVMVSEED

-230 PCWDYYPDMSAKSFA
+230 PCWDYYPDMSAKTFA

-253 HVFSRHQLRRLA
+253 HVFSRHQLRKLA
-265 DRADFLGDRVKRYL
+265 DRGDFFGDRIKAYL
-279 ETHPDGNYRRETY
+279 ETHQEGNYRRETY
-292 EADLRA
+292 ESELKQ

-313 AIEYWGY
+313 VIEYWGY
-320 VTGHELRAAGVTIAD
+320 VFGHELRAAGVEVAD
-335 NRLSDEVRA
+335 TKLSDELRA
-344 TVWMVDGEVIKA
+344 TIWMVDGEPIKA
-356 AADPFP
+356 ALDPFP

-407 AVACGPQLE
+407 SVACGPQLE
-416 VNIDLLRMDQDTK
+416 VNLDLLRLDQDTR

-442 GQAASTPAVRNVS
+442 GQAAGTPAVRNVS
-455 IESHIPEL
+455 IDSHIPEL
-463 MQMVE
+463 MSMVDM
-468 LFMGFADKET
+468 FMGFADKET

-519 FDQFTMSVMHS
+519 FDQFTMSVMHA
-530 LVEWNRLFN
+530 LVQWNRLFN
-539 PDADIK
+539 PNEDIK
-545 GDLQPIARGATS
+545 GDLQPVARGATS

-569 NLATTLRDDEAVF
+569 NLANTLRDDEAIYV
-582 IDMQELAKCRV
+582 DMQELARSRI

-605 SDDAVAKKQDDMAKK
+605 SDEDVEKKQSEIAQK

-636 RKELAG
+636 RKELAD

-655 GADATIFNA
+655 GADAAVFNA

-679 GFTQEP
+679 RFTEEP
-685 PAATVQ
+685 PAAAV
-691 QPPVAGLGAGE
+691 QPPAVIGAGAGQ
-702 GVVAG
+702 GVAAG